1 MASSNTIAPNLW
13 DIARKRLTNTEE
25 AQLAKAAVDNNTLSQ
40 QLLELVQR
48 KQQQCMDRRLKFK
61 RSNGEVVIIRDVF
74 EKVVRWLQRFKE
86 VGDVA
91 TQYDPTHAALPWAA
105 VRMLLQIAIN
115 DAESLG
121 TIAEGIETVSSLIT
135 RCAVLETIHLSP
147 HRYPLSKAHAT
158 LQDALVA
165 LYTAILSW
173 LSVAGAYYEKHLIKR
188 LLRSIVSSGPTL
200 TSIFQEERKV
210 SQLATSLHDQL
221 ASSTAVTVKSL
232 DISFN
237 SLMSMFRDLEQPIAR
252 VAGTLDRIERS
263 LEAKERQQ
271 LIEWLSVIRHM
282 HVHQTVRRGF
292 IESTG
297 GWLLQKAEYTAWSDS
312 TIPCSLWL
320 RGVPGCGKSKLTS
333 LVVQE
338 HIESVSRTALVAH
351 CYCSRSGIDGN
362 PPSSLVIMGTILR
375 QLAFLVPGGGV
386 HHSAWDEYSQRVK
399 DSEGLEPTPLSLDD
413 CRDLIILITADY
425 PTTIIIDGLD
435 EAEGD
440 IRELLNILQHI
451 IDESQNTV
459 KLFLSS
465 RDSIPVDI
473 HLQNVRSIRVT
484 HVDNAKDVSTF
495 VKSKVGTAVQYKR
508 LLRGKISAEVET
520 RIVRTLTH
528 GSREM
533 FLWASLNLEQ
543 LCGSEFEVEA
553 DVMDEL
559 ESLRAP
565 KSLLETLEQMYRR
578 VQQYK
583 PKARQITNIVFG
595 WLLVSERQLS
605 NPELLDII
613 RLTVNKRL
621 GGVDEENIKSLCR
634 GFVNSENASGSFAFA
649 HESIRE
655 FLQGRDDFNATKLQ
669 FAAFS
674 SCLRCLT
681 ARYDDGERGPLRPDD
696 VVDEMPID
704 SPNPTP
710 TMDRTE
716 YGSPDVAPA
725 CFWQYAIYYW
735 LDHYTKILGQDYRAK
750 ADPDLLQFIFEY
762 KGHRFIAWLREMLI
776 VLDEQLKRDDVL
788 SNRTLLLHLSYLE
801 SLKAK
806 QQPAIFVASVY
817 GISIILERLEREHT
831 NVDWNE
837 KNIYGTS
844 GLYLSAIRGQ
854 DDIVKYLLSHGVDP
868 NMVGGRF
875 KTPIQGAAIRGH
887 ASTVEILL
895 NSGADPL
902 LEGRYPTALHAAI
915 SGGHEPVIQLL
926 VGNSSC
932 HQAAKLGSLVQAG
945 FYFGRSDAV
954 MSLLRQY
961 FDNEVNSKKFQ
972 DEWISIAL
980 QAALYGTKNADTNNA
995 RIMKLLEEISDINE
1009 PGGLFGNALQA
1020 ASFGGSAAWVHMV
1033 LERGADP
1040 DSIGYCGSALRAAS
1054 FGGHNEV
1061 VRLLLERGATLGPGN
1076 KDALEACAL
1085 KNRLTNTSEYDECKR
1100 HFGAAMRTA
1109 RRENRYRM
1117 VDFMLENGA
1126 GFLRRDTL
1134 EDVAVGGGGRWG
1146 DGGYSPNPVL
1156 DIFINDTDNVA
1167 DRLVGGGK

>member
-1 MASSNTIAPNLW
+1 
-13 DIARKRLTNTEE
+13 
-25 AQLAKAAVDNNTLSQ
+25 
-40 QLLELVQR
+40 
-48 KQQQCMDRRLKFK
+48 
-61 RSNGEVVIIRDVF
+61 
-74 EKVVRWLQRFKE
+74 
-86 VGDVA
+86 
-91 TQYDPTHAALPWAA
+91 
-105 VRMLLQIAIN
+105 
-115 DAESLG
+115 
-121 TIAEGIETVSSLIT
+121 
-135 RCAVLETIHLSP
+135 
-147 HRYPLSKAHAT
+147 
-158 LQDALVA
+158 
-165 LYTAILSW
+165 
-173 LSVAGAYYEKHLIKR
+173 
-188 LLRSIVSSGPTL
+188 
-200 TSIFQEERKV
+200 
-210 SQLATSLHDQL
+210 
-221 ASSTAVTVKSL
+221 
-232 DISFN
+232 
-237 SLMSMFRDLEQPIAR
+237 
-252 VAGTLDRIERS
+252 
-263 LEAKERQQ
+263 
-271 LIEWLSVIRHM
+271 
-282 HVHQTVRRGF
+282 
-292 IESTG
+292 
-297 GWLLQKAEYTAWSDS
+297 
-312 TIPCSLWL
+312 
-320 RGVPGCGKSKLTS
+320 
-333 LVVQE
+333 
-338 HIESVSRTALVAH
+338 
-351 CYCSRSGIDGN
+351 
-362 PPSSLVIMGTILR
+362 MGTILR

-495 VKSKVGTAVQYKR
+495 VKSKLGTAVQYKR

-543 LCGSEFEVEA
+543 LCGAEFEVEA

-613 RLTVNKRL
+613 LLTVNKRL

-655 FLQGRDDFNATKLQ
+655 FLQGRDDFNATRLQ

-681 ARYDDGERGPLRPDD
+681 ARYDDGEREPLRPDD
-696 VVDEMPID
+696 VVDEMQID

-716 YGSPDVAPA
+716 DGSPDVAPA

-788 SNRTLLLHLSYLE
+788 SNKTLLLHLSYLE

-945 FYFGRSDAV
+945 FYFGRYDAV

-972 DEWISIAL
+972 DESNVGISIAL

-1085 KNRLTNTSEYDECKR
+1085 KNRLSTLKLLIERFQLANTSEYDECKR

-1156 DIFINDTDNVA
+1156 DSFINDTDNVP
-1167 DRLVGGGK
+1167 DRLQGGGGK

>member
-1 MASSNTIAPNLW
+1 MEPSENITPNLW
-13 DIARKRLTNTEE
+13 DIARKRLANTEE

-40 QLLELVQR
+40 QLLELVQG
-48 KQQQCMDRRLKFK
+48 KQQQCMDRRWKFR
-61 RSNGEVVIIRDVF
+61 RSNGEVVVVRDVF

-91 TQYDPTHAALPWAA
+91 TQYDPTHAALPWAG

-135 RCAVLETIHLSP
+135 RCAVLETIHLPP

-271 LIEWLSVIRHM
+271 LIEWL
-282 HVHQTVRRGF
+282 
-292 IESTG
+292 
-297 GWLLQKAEYTAWSDS
+297 
-312 TIPCSLWL
+312 
-320 RGVPGCGKSKLTS
+320 
-333 LVVQE
+333 
-338 HIESVSRTALVAH
+338 
-351 CYCSRSGIDGN
+351 SGIDGN

-543 LCGSEFEVEA
+543 LCGAEFEVEA

-655 FLQGRDDFNATKLQ
+655 FLQGRDDFNATRLQ

-696 VVDEMPID
+696 VVDEMQID

-716 YGSPDVAPA
+716 DGSPDVAPA

-788 SNRTLLLHLSYLE
+788 SNKTLLLHLSYLE

-945 FYFGRSDAV
+945 FYFGRYDAV

-972 DEWISIAL
+972 DESNVGISIAL

-1156 DIFINDTDNVA
+1156 DIFINVTDNVP
-1167 DRLVGGGK
+1167 DRLQGGGGK